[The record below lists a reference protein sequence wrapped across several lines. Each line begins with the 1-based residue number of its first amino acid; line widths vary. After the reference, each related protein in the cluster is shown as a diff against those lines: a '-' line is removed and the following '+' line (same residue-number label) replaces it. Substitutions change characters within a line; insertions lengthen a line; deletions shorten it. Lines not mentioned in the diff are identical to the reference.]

1 MKCHH
6 ICLFV
11 VLLILRPRPG
21 VLLAGGVLV
30 CSGRVHA
37 KKKGRGES
45 ELCYHILF
53 THSSAFIT
61 LPVSSSCW
69 GFARKLCEPAK
80 EVASFN
86 RHLVSLPIAFTKI
99 ALMGCLER
107 KSALI
112 SLNFLFH

>member
-1 MKCHH
+1 MSPYLSFCCTAHLEAQTWGTFSWR
-6 ICLFV
+6 CA
-11 VLLILRPRPG
+11 G
-21 VLLAGGVLV
+21 VQRESA
-30 CSGRVHA
+30 C